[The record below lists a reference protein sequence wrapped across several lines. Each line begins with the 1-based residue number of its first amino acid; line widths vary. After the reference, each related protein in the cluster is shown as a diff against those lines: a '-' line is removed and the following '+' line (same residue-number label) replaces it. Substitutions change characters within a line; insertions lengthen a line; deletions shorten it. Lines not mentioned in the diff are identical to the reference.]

1 MAKARILS
9 LHIVPGESKKDV
21 QQIGIIPTDESQ
33 SWNLVFF
40 NNHFFFTTYLIQ
52 SENVLFPE
60 EFHITDFLTYQV
72 LTSC

>member
-40 NNHFFFTTYLIQ
+40 NNHFFYHLPYPI
-52 SENVLFPE
+52 
-60 EFHITDFLTYQV
+60 
-72 LTSC
+72 

>member
-40 NNHFFFTTYLIQ
+40 NNHFFLPPTLSNLKMFCFLKNFTSLI
-52 SENVLFPE
+52 F
-60 EFHITDFLTYQV
+60 
-72 LTSC
+72 